1 MIKMINKQNN
11 QKLNKIINL
20 KLSKNLHYNQL
31 KVNLLIFITITSNK
45 DRYGNPN
52 KNIKKYKW

>member
-1 MIKMINKQNN
+1 MINKQNN

-52 KNIKKYKW
+52 KNIKKYK